1 MSSSVDL
8 ASLVAQAREAL
19 AARRLDSAIEA
30 AGRALKV
37 EPRCVD
43 AYLMRAEAY
52 RRTDKYERALA
63 DLAVAVRLAPD
74 RPGPYI
80 VRAEIL
86 KRRNVFDQAIADA
99 THALILDP
107 LNASAFSIRA
117 QCRHAL
123 GDREGAADDVRAMLD
138 VDPTR
143 AVPDL
148 PAVAS
153 PSSPAA
159 ILDERFW
166 KEPGDGRRPDD
177 PTLFADGKPVDRTYR
192 SRRTVADEDAPEE
205 LGTASGYRPEVVLAS
220 LPRTRAVRRRPL
232 SRNGGLATLTFGVLL
247 GAAGVFWALDRTPPT
262 GVPAAPK
269 VVASPPDAGVI
280 SESPP
285 VGSVD
290 ETPSPLEG
298 IWLASTEVAGG
309 ERTGEEEMRPRRKT
323 LKVAGDTFE
332 LSESSYKL
340 IGRIKPAP
348 DDGADAVDFDGRYVA
363 GGDGRGLKLRGVFKV
378 DGDDLVLCYSYSYD
392 DGVQVDRPK
401 TFEALTGRNPICVD
415 FKRVDAGT
423 AIAPR
428 AAPAPVPETKLD
440 LLASIDPEKDSA
452 GATWAR
458 TEGGLVSPDGG
469 SVIKIRRRPPDEYRL
484 TVRLLKGS
492 EQMVGIGL
500 VAPPSN
506 VLITIDSHPDGGC
519 SSKFDVD
526 IVQRKGI
533 TFHQGSRL
541 LPMHE
546 TSTVA
551 CTVRRGSIV
560 VEVDGNQ
567 VGRWDGDFG
576 RLAVHP
582 DWALGGEGLFVAS
595 VGEGTVLRGIEIE
608 PLDGPADPR
617 RAVGVE
623 PRLDER
629 RADAVAEKQAP
640 PPARTV
646 SKTIDLS
653 IGADGSGEFLAGDRD
668 GGRDGSADATR
679 PVASGLKI
687 EGLKDAEVE
696 RLADGRHR
704 IVHDFRKV
712 REFVSAATLSSP
724 AGRLEVDPRQGSLVL
739 TPVRAPNEN
748 FKLARFEYPRQLQ
761 LPLTIRCTIED
772 FLVDG
777 LVGVNVHW
785 PSSVFAVNLQ
795 GRADDGASPR
805 SQEGSWRLDRSRPDE
820 WNGMFDPHDAERPGA
835 KQLFRLPLTGAHVED
850 RIAPAIG
857 VRTAVESK
865 GVLKIRRIEVVAR
878 IVGRLGVGFDQRD
891 GKVVVKQVLEG
902 AGARA
907 GVRPGDVVAKLDS
920 REPGSLQDVMRLL
933 SAVSVGDTIGLT
945 VLRDG
950 KPTELHMVAE

>member
-1 MSSSVDL
+1 MSSSADL

-19 AARRLDSAIEA
+19 AVRCLDTAIEA

-37 EPRCVD
+37 DPKCVD

-86 KRRNVFDQAIADA
+86 KRRNVFDRAIADA

-107 LNASAFSIRA
+107 RNASAFSIRA
-117 QCRHAL
+117 QCRHAV

-138 VDPTR
+138 IDPTR

-148 PAVAS
+148 PTL
-153 PSSPAA
+153 PSTPQSAA
-159 ILDERFW
+159 IHDERFW

-177 PTLFADGKPVDRTYR
+177 PSLFADGKPIDRSYR

-205 LGTASGYRPEVVLAS
+205 LGAASGYRPEVVLAP
-220 LPRTRAVRRRPL
+220 LPRTRTVRRRSL
-232 SRNGGLATLTFGVLL
+232 SRNGGLATLAFGVLL
-247 GAAGVFWALDRTPPT
+247 GAVGVFWALDRTPPT

-269 VVASPPDAGVI
+269 VVASPPDAGAI

-323 LKVAGDTFE
+323 LKVAGDTLE
-332 LSESSYKL
+332 LAEASYKL

-348 DDGADAVDFDGRYVA
+348 DDGADAVDLDGRYVA

-401 TFEALTGRNPICVD
+401 TFEAPTGRNPICVD
-415 FKRVDAGT
+415 FKRVDAGA

-428 AAPAPVPETKLD
+428 SAPALRPPTKLD

-452 GATWAR
+452 GATWERAG
-458 TEGGLVSPDGG
+458 GGLVSPDGG
-469 SVIKIRRRPPDEYRL
+469 SVIKIRHHPPDEYRL

-519 SSKFDVD
+519 FSKFDVD
-526 IVQRKGI
+526 IVRRKGI

-541 LPMHE
+541 LPMHQ

-551 CTVRRGSIV
+551 CTVRRASIV
-560 VEVDGNQ
+560 VEVDGKQ
-567 VGRWDGDFG
+567 MGRWDGDFG

-608 PLDGPADPR
+608 PLDGPAQPGR
-617 RAVGVE
+617 TAVGE
-623 PRLDER
+623 PRLD
-629 RADAVAEKQAP
+629 
-640 PPARTV
+640 
-646 SKTIDLS
+646 
-653 IGADGSGEFLAGDRD
+653 GSRAGDEELPR
-668 GGRDGSADATR
+668 RPAKAT
-679 PVASGLKI
+679 
-687 EGLKDAEVE
+687 
-696 RLADGRHR
+696 
-704 IVHDFRKV
+704 
-712 REFVSAATLSSP
+712 
-724 AGRLEVDPRQGSLVL
+724 
-739 TPVRAPNEN
+739 
-748 FKLARFEYPRQLQ
+748 
-761 LPLTIRCTIED
+761 
-772 FLVDG
+772 
-777 LVGVNVHW
+777 
-785 PSSVFAVNLQ
+785 
-795 GRADDGASPR
+795 
-805 SQEGSWRLDRSRPDE
+805 
-820 WNGMFDPHDAERPGA
+820 
-835 KQLFRLPLTGAHVED
+835 
-850 RIAPAIG
+850 
-857 VRTAVESK
+857 SK
-865 GVLKIRRIEVVAR
+865 ALN
-878 IVGRLGVGFDQRD
+878 
-891 GKVVVKQVLEG
+891 
-902 AGARA
+902 
-907 GVRPGDVVAKLDS
+907 P
-920 REPGSLQDVMRLL
+920 
-933 SAVSVGDTIGLT
+933 
-945 VLRDG
+945 
-950 KPTELHMVAE
+950 